1 MSSLNREISRLKKQK
16 SYAFAKYYEAEYEKH
31 EYQLQVFELFSKLKD
46 VNEDVV
52 PAFLIN
58 ELKEMYD
65 ITQKEI
71 ECPICFV
78 ELKKDDI
85 KFASCGHKY
94 CEECLNKLDNCAI
107 CRKKIY
113 KKN

>member
-1 MSSLNREISRLKKQK
+1 MSSQHRQIASLKKQK
-16 SYAFAKYYEAEYEKH
+16 AYAFAKYYHAEYEMH
-31 EYQLQVFELFSKLKD
+31 EYKLQVLELFSKLKE
-46 VNEDVV
+46 VNENKV
-52 PAFLIN
+52 PDFLIN
-58 ELKEMYD
+58 ELKEMYE

-94 CEECLNKLDNCAI
+94 CETCLSKIDDCAI

-113 KKN
+113 KKS